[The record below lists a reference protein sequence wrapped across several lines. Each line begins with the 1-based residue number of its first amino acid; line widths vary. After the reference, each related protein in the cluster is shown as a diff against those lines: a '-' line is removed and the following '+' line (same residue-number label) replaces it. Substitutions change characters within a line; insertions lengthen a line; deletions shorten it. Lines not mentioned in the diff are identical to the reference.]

1 MLSREQILSRCRK
14 LRKRIAQDIMYL
26 KKKYQA
32 IAKIETLVKDLRVSD
47 ANENAQKVLEE
58 AESILNDL
66 ENKNL
71 SEEITRKFTELIG
84 GVE

>member
-14 LRKRIAQDIMYL
+14 LRKRIAQDIVRL
-26 KKKYQA
+26 EKEYQA
-32 IAKIETLVKDLRVSD
+32 VVKIERLTKDLTVPDSD
-47 ANENAQKVLEE
+47 ESVQGLLRK

-71 SEEITRKFTELIG
+71 SEEITKKFSELIG

>member
-1 MLSREQILSRCRK
+1 MFTREQILSRCRK
-14 LRKRIAQDIMYL
+14 LRKRIAQDIVRL
-26 KKKYQA
+26 EKEYQA
-32 IAKIETLVKDLRVSD
+32 VVKIERLTKDLTVPDS
-47 ANENAQKVLEE
+47 NESVQDLLRK

-71 SEEITRKFTELIG
+71 SEEITRKFAELFG

>member
-1 MLSREQILSRCRK
+1 MLSRQEILSRCRK
-14 LRKRIAQDIMYL
+14 LRKRIAQDIVRL
-26 KKKYQA
+26 EKEYQA
-32 IAKIETLVKDLRVSD
+32 VVRIEKLTKDLTVPDS
-47 ANENAQKVLEE
+47 NESVQDLLRK

>member
-1 MLSREQILSRCRK
+1 
-14 LRKRIAQDIMYL
+14 LRKRIAQDIVRL
-26 KKKYQA
+26 EKEYQA
-32 IAKIETLVKDLRVSD
+32 VVKIEKLTKDLTVPDS
-47 ANENAQKVLEE
+47 NESVQGLLRK

-71 SEEITRKFTELIG
+71 SEEITKKFSELIG

>member
-1 MLSREQILSRCRK
+1 MLSRQEILSRCRK
-14 LRKRIAQDIMYL
+14 LRKRIAQDIVRL
-26 KKKYQA
+26 EKEYQA
-32 IAKIETLVKDLRVSD
+32 VVKIERLTKDLTVPDS
-47 ANENAQKVLEE
+47 NESVQDLLRK

-71 SEEITRKFTELIG
+71 SEEITKKFAELFG

>member
-1 MLSREQILSRCRK
+1 VLSRQEILSRCRK
-14 LRKRIAQDIMYL
+14 LRKRIAQDIVYL
-26 KKKYQA
+26 EKKYQA
-32 IAKIETLVKDLRVSD
+32 VAKIETLVKDLQVSD

-58 AESILNDL
+58 AKSILDDI

-71 SEEITRKFTELIG
+71 SEEITKKFSELIG